1 MIPYIVYSHT
11 EFIEILRTQTYH
23 LKSYENK
30 ILLINKSNMDL
41 SDLYSEYKE
50 VLFYDDTLPYASRLL
65 EIQKLNLEYALF
77 IHDIDI
83 LVKKDD
89 EVIEHLLETMLTNN
103 IDRIDLQYKNNLNE
117 DTIMIHKNGFEFYLN
132 RQQNIQDYIYN
143 VNPSIWKIST
153 FMKIMNQFK
162 DETYRSIEENST
174 QNFCKKYRIFKL
186 YWESYVNCGHFGC
199 MPFFQFIHITHG
211 GKLLPLENNNLND
224 SLKES
229 YKNILEK
236 FSLDKIRKFDTRFFN
251 DYYHGP
257 SKKRTFKEINI

>member
-103 IDRIDLQYKNNLNE
+103 IDRIDLQYKNNPKDKKDMLLI
-117 DTIMIHKNGFEFYLN
+117 DKYKHKFYLN
-132 RQQNIQDYIYN
+132 PQLSAFPGEGDYIYN

-153 FMKIMNQFK
+153 LMEIMNKFK
-162 DETYRSIEENST
+162 DKTYRTIELSET
-174 QNFCKKYRIFKL
+174 QQFCTKYKVYKL
-186 YWESYVNCGHFGC
+186 FWESYINCGWCSC
-199 MPFFQFIHITHG
+199 MPFFQYIHLTHH
-211 GKLLPLENNNLND
+211 GKLLPLNGGNLNE
-224 SLKES
+224 SLK
-229 YKNILEK
+229 KN
-236 FSLDKIRKFDTRFFN
+236 
-251 DYYHGP
+251 Y
-257 SKKRTFKEINI
+257 NIWWKW